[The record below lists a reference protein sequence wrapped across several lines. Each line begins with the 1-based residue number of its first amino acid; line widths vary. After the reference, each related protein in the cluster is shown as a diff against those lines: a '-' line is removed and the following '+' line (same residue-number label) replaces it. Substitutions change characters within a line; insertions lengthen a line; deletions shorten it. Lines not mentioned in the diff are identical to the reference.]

1 MKQTICEIVFSLF
14 TLIGFTISASEKENT
29 AARLKPGSRF
39 LTQEIKIELTMLI
52 IVPIFAWI
60 LWPTEK
66 EKLINFSLCETTTP
80 GIVNRTFR
88 NRTKSNPIESN
99 GFWQSSQIEH
109 RTLSDSDFR
118 TNRIQSNKTNQT
130 EQNPLDCVRLS
141 SAAEFNRKQSNVLRL
156 IVW

>member
-14 TLIGFTISASEKENT
+14 TLIGFTISTSEKENT

-39 LTQEIKIELTMLI
+39 LTQQIKIELTMLI
-52 IVPIFAWI
+52 IVPIFARI
-60 LWPTEK
+60 FWPTEK
-66 EKLINFSLCETTTP
+66 KLINFSLCKTTTP

-99 GFWQSSQIEH
+99 GFWQSNQIEH
-109 RTLSDSDFR
+109 RTLSDFDFR
-118 TNRIQSNKTNQT
+118 TNRTQSNKTNRT
-130 EQNPLDCVRLS
+130 ELNPLDCVRLS
-141 SAAEFNRKQSNVLRL
+141 SAAEFNRKQSNGLRL